1 MPDGVQELPPVTT
14 LHAPDKRT
22 MQHTRHPRGFAV
34 ADIIADHKSQGR
46 GPAPARTLE
55 ESKLHTQQSTSC
67 KYIINRSEIFYEFA
81 FTSPAELSV
90 LLSARVKDDCI
101 FHIANNNY
109 CYLRSSKL
117 YNYTIYNYTYSK
129 EGQGCNEILQPELRA
144 GGAEFRHAS

>member
-34 ADIIADHKSQGR
+34 ADIIAVHKSQGR

-67 KYIINRSEIFYEFA
+67 KYIHIYRSEIF
-81 FTSPAELSV
+81 TSLPSLSPAELSV

-117 YNYTIYNYTYSK
+117 YNYTYSK

>member
-22 MQHTRHPRGFAV
+22 MQRTRHPRGFAV
-34 ADIIADHKSQGR
+34 ADIIAVHKSEGR

-67 KYIINRSEIFYEFA
+67 KYIIIIYIGARFFYEFA

-117 YNYTIYNYTYSK
+117 YIYSK
-129 EGQGCNEILQPELRA
+129 EGQGCNEILLKA
-144 GGAEFRHAS
+144 GGSIRHAS